1 MLLLGYPKGYATNME
16 QIVSHPH
23 KQVVQKYL
31 ERLTRRKL
39 DIKVEVL
46 NNDGNS
52 GANGGGQGDELHP
65 LVKAAITILDGK
77 VI

>member
-1 MLLLGYPKGYATNME
+1 MRDLPG
-16 QIVSHPH
+16 
-23 KQVVQKYL
+23 
-31 ERLTRRKL
+31 ERL